1 MRRIF
6 MTVAMVA
13 IISTVTPATAQ
24 NPIDLGARL
33 EETLADFRA
42 HFDFP
47 GATAAIALP
56 DGTVATVAAG
66 LADLEANRSMSSET
80 LMLAASIGK
89 TLVAATVL
97 ALESEGRLARTDLLA
112 DHLDDRQ
119 WYDDLPN
126 AQTITIGHLLH
137 HSAGVPDHIQLPV
150 FKSWWSNIATGDAMV
165 DYEELIGLVAGTVP
179 LFEAGTGWS
188 YSDTGYL
195 LLGLVIENVTGAPW
209 TDSVRER
216 FLDPLK
222 LSGTIPSDR
231 RNLPGLAI
239 GYVAPDNPFNLPE
252 RTADAGGRLLW
263 NPAVEG
269 AGGGFASTSHDLAL
283 WGHLLFGGEAMAEC
297 YLNRLL
303 EGIPASSDASDVL
316 YGAGVAIYAN
326 TPRGTVYGHGG
337 WVPGYVSSLRHYVDH
352 GVTVAFQINSD
363 AGFLDGSSDLVP
375 ALEAALADL
384 AIEAVR

>member
-24 NPIDLGARL
+24 NPIDLEARL

-195 LLGLVIENVTGAPW
+195 LLGLVIVNVTGAPW

-222 LSGTIPSDR
+222 LSGTLPSDR

-239 GYVAPDNPFNLPE
+239 GYVAPDNPFSLPE

-269 AGGGFASTSHDLAL
+269 AGGGFASTSV
-283 WGHLLFGGEAMAEC
+283 G
-297 YLNRLL
+297 
-303 EGIPASSDASDVL
+303 PAIHPKKYESCH
-316 YGAGVAIYAN
+316 YA
-326 TPRGTVYGHGG
+326 PEIDY
-337 WVPGYVSSLRHYVDH
+337 
-352 GVTVAFQINSD
+352 
-363 AGFLDGSSDLVP
+363 
-375 ALEAALADL
+375 
-384 AIEAVR
+384 